1 MGKENFRESGED
13 RKRKEAVLGKK
24 KNLKLWWGILIIII
38 LAAAVPVFWW
48 IAKDG
53 EAGAKKL
60 SGSHVMGKVAYGNT
74 TVAMTPVDAVTGN
87 GVLEI
92 PLEVMKEKKLVS
104 FSYVN
109 KGNQLPLMAYITP
122 KGMLVTAVSMCEP
135 CRSTKFH
142 IEGTNMVCNTCGTRW
157 DLESLNGISGGCLTY
172 PPDAIGHVIQDGK
185 VKIKERALLNWK
197 PRA

>member
-1 MGKENFRESGED
+1 MGKENLRESGED

-24 KNLKLWWGILIIII
+24 KNLKLWWAILIIIF
-38 LAAAVPVFWW
+38 AAAVPVFWW

-53 EAGAKKL
+53 DAGAKKL
-60 SGSHVMGKVAYGNT
+60 SGSPVMGKVTYGNT
-74 TVAMTPVDAVTGN
+74 SVAMTPVEAVTRN

-92 PLEVMKEKKLVS
+92 PLEVVKEKKLVS

-109 KGNQLPLMAYITP
+109 KENQLPLMAYITS
-122 KGMLVTAVSMCEP
+122 KGILITAVSMCEP

-157 DLESLNGISGGCLTY
+157 ELESLKGISGGCLQY
-172 PPDAIGHVIQDGK
+172 PPDVIAHKIDGAK
-185 VKIKERALLNWK
+185 VKIKERDILNWK

>member
-1 MGKENFRESGED
+1 MVKENLRQTVEN
-13 RKRKEAVLGKK
+13 KEKKEEVLGKK
-24 KNLKLWWGILIIII
+24 KNLKLWWGILIIT

-48 IAKDG
+48 IAKDD

-60 SGSHVMGKVAYGNT
+60 SGSHVMSKIAYGNT

-92 PLEVMKEKKLVS
+92 PLEVVKEKKLVS

-109 KGNQLPLMAYITP
+109 KENQLPLMAYITS
-122 KGMLVTAVSMCEP
+122 KGILITAVSMCEP

-185 VKIKERALLNWK
+185 VKIKETDILNWK
-197 PRA
+197 PRV

>member
-1 MGKENFRESGED
+1 MVKENLRQTVEN
-13 RKRKEAVLGKK
+13 KEKKEEVLGKK
-24 KNLKLWWGILIIII
+24 KNLKLWWAILIII

-53 EAGAKKL
+53 DAGAKKL
-60 SGSHVMGKVAYGNT
+60 SGSHVMSKIAYGNT

-185 VKIKERALLNWK
+185 VKIKETDILNWK
-197 PRA
+197 PRV

>member
-1 MGKENFRESGED
+1 MVKENLRQTVEN
-13 RKRKEAVLGKK
+13 KEKKEEVLGKK
-24 KNLKLWWGILIIII
+24 KNLKLWWGILIIT

-48 IAKDG
+48 IAKDD

-60 SGSHVMGKVAYGNT
+60 SGSHVMSKIAYGNT
-74 TVAMTPVDAVTGN
+74 TVAMTPVDALTRN

-92 PLEVMKEKKLVS
+92 PLEVVKEKKLVS

-109 KGNQLPLMAYITP
+109 KENQLPLMAYITS
-122 KGMLVTAVSMCEP
+122 KGILITAVSMCEP

-157 DLESLNGISGGCLTY
+157 ELESLRGISGGCLQD
-172 PPDAIGHVIQDGK
+172 PPDVIAHKIDGAK
-185 VKIKERALLNWK
+185 VKIKERDILNWK

>member
-1 MGKENFRESGED
+1 MVKENLRQTVEN
-13 RKRKEAVLGKK
+13 KEKKEEVLGKK
-24 KNLKLWWGILIIII
+24 KNLKLWWGILIIT

-48 IAKDG
+48 IAKDD

-185 VKIKERALLNWK
+185 VKIKERDILNWK
-197 PRA
+197 PRV

>member
-1 MGKENFRESGED
+1 MGKENLRQTVVDKG
-13 RKRKEAVLGKK
+13 RKEEVLGKK

-53 EAGAKKL
+53 DAGAKKL
-60 SGSHVMGKVAYGNT
+60 SGSPVMGKVAYGNT

-157 DLESLNGISGGCLTY
+157 ELESLKGISGGCLQY
-172 PPDAIGHVIQDGK
+172 PPDVIAHKIDGAK
-185 VKIKERALLNWK
+185 VKIKERDILNWK

>member
-1 MGKENFRESGED
+1 MGKENLREPVED
-13 RKRKEAVLGKK
+13 RERKEEVLGKK
-24 KNLKLWWGILIIII
+24 KNLKLWWAILIII

-60 SGSHVMGKVAYGNT
+60 SGSQVMGKVAYGNT
-74 TVAMTPVDAVTGN
+74 TVAMTSVDAVTRN

-92 PLEVMKEKKLVS
+92 PLEVVKEKKLVS

-109 KGNQLPLMAYITP
+109 KGNQLPLMTYITP

-135 CRSTKFH
+135 CRSTNFH

-157 DLESLNGISGGCLTY
+157 DLESLNGISGGCLMY
-172 PPDAIGHVIQDGK
+172 PPDVIG
-185 VKIKERALLNWK
+185 
-197 PRA
+197 